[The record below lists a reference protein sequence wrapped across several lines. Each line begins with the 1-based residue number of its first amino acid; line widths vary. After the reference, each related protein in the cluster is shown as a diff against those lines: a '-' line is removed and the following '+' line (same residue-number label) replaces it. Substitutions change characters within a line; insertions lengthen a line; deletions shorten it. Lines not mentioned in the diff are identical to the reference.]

1 MKRIGTGEDSLGL
14 NICLADFRDTLG
26 DISANNPSTLSFFS
40 LSLSLFFVLP
50 RRRHFVGG
58 GVCTISRRCAF
69 SRANIWTIL
78 PL

>member
-40 LSLSLFFVLP
+40 LSLSFSSY
-50 RRRHFVGG
+50 RERRHFVGG